1 MLPSALL
8 GSDGTTIHVGK
19 IFMGGTEY
27 ATSCIEYI
35 ATLTINV
42 RLLPLDGHPPECI
55 ERSPFL
61 FAEILHN
68 YIMVVH
74 NYKVR
79 HLIRMCKIP
88 IVLDFGCTIST
99 NMNVQ
104 SFVGQ

>member
-1 MLPSALL
+1 
-8 GSDGTTIHVGK
+8 
-19 IFMGGTEY
+19 MGGTEY